1 MKKFSLHVI
10 LVLSAFIVG
19 LSFLTARVYG
29 EVKFSDLSEENVYY
43 DSVMEL
49 VNDGII
55 SGYSDGTFKPDNNIL
70 ICEALTIIEKVFGNP
85 ENLPEWSKWYEL
97 TETGYIYKTD
107 WDLEYR
113 LFFNDYFGAVTYD
126 LGGHFVFA
134 SNNVELLNSE
144 MFGYS
149 NEFSNFSNLQL
160 RGYAVDK
167 SHHEMMTRA
176 EFCDLIVW
184 AKYNI
189 NNVPEYSKEKPITF
203 SYVGYKDAN
212 ERKILDSYVLGAFS
226 KVPKWLLNYYK
237 LSGGTVKVIE
247 NSKWDMINHSTSAAV
262 YKHNYG
268 NPTISLRSIDFGVVL
283 HELGHFIWY
292 SNNLSLSYDIFK
304 KEVGGLEIVVL
315 DDYCKTNE
323 KEYFSEAFKAYFIYP
338 MGLKKYCPD
347 TYKLIDDLCKVL
359 EEKYK

>member
-1 MKKFSLHVI
+1 MKKFSLRVI

-49 VNDGII
+49 VNEGVI
-55 SGYSDGTFKPDNNIL
+55 SGYSDGTFKPDKNIL

-97 TETGYIYKTD
+97 TETGYIYQTD

-160 RGYAVDK
+160 RGYSVDK
-167 SHHEMMTRA
+167 SHYEMMTRA
-176 EFCDLIVW
+176 EFCDLVVW

-189 NNVPEYSKEKPITF
+189 NNVPEYSEEAPIKF
-203 SYVGYKDAN
+203 SYVGYDDL
-212 ERKILDSYVLGAFS
+212 EDRKVMESYVLAAFLR
-226 KVPKWLLNYYK
+226 VPKWLLNYYNNR
-237 LSGGTVKVIE
+237 SGKIRVVDE
-247 NSKWDMINHSTSAAV
+247 EHWDVINHRNSAAT
-262 YKHNYG
+262 YYHNSG
-268 NPTISLRSIDFGVVL
+268 SPMISLRSVDYGVVI
-283 HELGHFIWY
+283 HELGHFIWF
-292 SNNLSLSYDIFK
+292 SGGLSLPN
-304 KEVGGLEIVVL
+304 GL
-315 DDYCKTNE
+315 Y
-323 KEYFSEAFKAYFIYP
+323 A
-338 MGLKKYCPD
+338 
-347 TYKLIDDLCKVL
+347 
-359 EEKYK
+359 